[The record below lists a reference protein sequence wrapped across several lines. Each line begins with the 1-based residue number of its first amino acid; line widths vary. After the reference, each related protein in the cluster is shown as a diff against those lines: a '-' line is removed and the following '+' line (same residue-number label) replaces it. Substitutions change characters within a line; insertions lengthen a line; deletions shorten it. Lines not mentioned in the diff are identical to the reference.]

1 MSVFHDFEQID
12 AFTAGRAI
20 VLHST
25 RNARE
30 ELAPS

>member
-1 MSVFHDFEQID
+1 MSVFHEFEQVD
-12 AFTAGRAI
+12 ASAAGRAI